1 MLPRAGKEF
10 LVRIRFSW
18 RPFFQGRYL
27 LVTNI
32 MSGGVMLSLGDI
44 LQQTREKHRDPGK
57 IRDWSRTARMFAVGC
72 SMGPLLHYWY
82 IWLDRVY
89 AGKALKTLVKKVVVD
104 QLVASPTLGMW
115 YFLGMD
121 LMEGRSLS
129 EGWAE
134 FRGKFWEFYKADCC
148 VWPAAQMINFYFLSP
163 KFRVV
168 YINFVTLGWDTYL
181 SYLKHRV
188 SQPHRKFLVLL
199 PLILPINSCTV
210 LCVAPPSCVCSVC
223 LHISSGM
230 ANGAETVCHW

>member
-104 QLVASPTLGMW
+104 QLVASPTLGVW

-129 EGWAE
+129 EGWVE
-134 FRGKFWEFYKADCC
+134 FRGKFWEFYKVDCC

-181 SYLKHRV
+181 SYLKHRKDD
-188 SQPHRKFLVLL
+188 PHAELALDSNVADVQKEVLPQSE
-199 PLILPINSCTV
+199 PLEEK
-210 LCVAPPSCVCSVC
+210 A
-223 LHISSGM
+223 
-230 ANGAETVCHW
+230 